1 LIRAATPAE
10 LPFIRETCCK
20 VRWPRPWMGEGH
32 AVSWDAWL
40 REHGP
45 VVDRWLRDGDALVFC
60 QDDVPDLVL
69 GFSVVTHGQLM
80 CLYVKRDFRGHG
92 IGRALVD
99 GTGVLYGQQLLCYR
113 PTSSLRHWARHHG
126 FELVESIEQVV
137 AA

>member
-1 LIRAATPAE
+1 MIRAATPDE

-32 AVSWDAWL
+32 AMAWDAWL

-45 VVDRWLRDGDALVFC
+45 LVDRWLRDGDALVYVE
-60 QDDVPDLVL
+60 DDVPDLVL
-69 GFSVVTHGQLM
+69 GFAVVLHGQLM

-92 IGRALVD
+92 IGRQLLD
-99 GTGVLYGQQLLCYR
+99 GAGVVYGDRHLLCYR
-113 PTSSLRHWARHHG
+113 PTSSLRHWARHHCLG
-126 FELVESIEQVV
+126 LVESMEAV

>member
-1 LIRAATPAE
+1 MIRRPIADE

-20 VRWPRPWMGEGH
+20 VRWPRPWQGEGH
-32 AVSWDAWL
+32 AVSWEAWV

-45 VVDRWLRDGDALVFC
+45 TVDRWLRDGDALVYVE
-60 QDDVPDLVL
+60 DSVPDLVL
-69 GFSVVTHGQLM
+69 GFVVVQHGQLM

-92 IGRALVD
+92 IGRELID
-99 GTGVLYGQQLLCYR
+99 GVGVLYGRKLLCWR

-126 FELVESIEQVV
+126 LELTEEREAV